1 MANPVRAARK
11 EGRAMV
17 KGVKQG
23 IKAEKITKKFQ
34 AKADKLSM
42 KAGSAEKAKAP
53 SEPMAKMETRKA
65 PLLETK
71 KAELAKFTPMKPMA
85 APAKKSSSKKST
97 KKSTSS
103 VGPLKGDYKTD
114 AKKDTSDRTRGI
126 PKIPGTPVTGTGKP
140 FFKDDFAYR
149 KEQNKR
155 ALAQLNER
163 RKKKGLAPLGED
175 YLPIKAK
182 AMGGV
187 AKPSYKKGG
196 YMMNTKKKKK

>member
-53 SEPMAKMETRKA
+53 SEAMARKAASEPMAKMETRKA

-71 KAELAKFTPMKPMA
+71 KAELAKFTPMKSVA

-103 VGPLKGDYKTD
+103 VGPLKTGYKTD

-140 FFKDDFAYR
+140 FFKDPFAY
-149 KEQNKR
+149 KR
-155 ALAQLNER
+155 EMYYG
-163 RKKKGLAPLGED
+163 KSK
-175 YLPIKAK
+175 
-182 AMGGV
+182 
-187 AKPSYKKGG
+187 
-196 YMMNTKKKKK
+196 TKKK

>member
-1 MANPVRAARK
+1 
-11 EGRAMV
+11 
-17 KGVKQG
+17 
-23 IKAEKITKKFQ
+23 
-34 AKADKLSM
+34 
-42 KAGSAEKAKAP
+42 
-53 SEPMAKMETRKA
+53 
-65 PLLETK
+65 
-71 KAELAKFTPMKPMA
+71 MA

-140 FFKDDFAYR
+140 FFKKDDSAYR
-149 KEQNKR
+149 KRETPHRR
-155 ALAQLNER
+155 ALAQINEN
-163 RKKKGLAPLGED
+163 RKKKGLPPLD
-175 YLPIKAK
+175 DITAK
-182 AMGGV
+182 AMGGT